1 MAVSA
6 TDKNKLSSEQQAA
19 VQSYT
24 DQYYAAKAKGDTEA
38 MNAAHA
44 AAESVRNQAGYSG
57 GSNGSGNTSVSSAQT
72 AQQVQNYLNQYR
84 ADNAANTYES
94 GGKQYWNNNYS
105 AQDNLRSQANAI
117 RQQMLQN
124 SQNWHNAT
132 TQEEKD
138 YLHEQNVALNNLL
151 NQYAGGVESRY
162 DGSSGKWYTEN
173 ADLGYG
179 DIENYDRKNAKNIYG
194 VTDADLDRYVT
205 NTDRYYTLQQ
215 QNPANGAANTA
226 NGGIIQGNAYA
237 SGATPGTDI
246 GNGNVGGG
254 GTTGSGVLSNAGA
267 AGNGSGVV
275 SGGSG
280 SAGSSGSYTTGTGG
294 TTGSGST
301 YGRNTDLSGYLD
313 QWQQAAANQAQN
325 QIDYAVNQGVNELQ
339 RAEEDAQAQFQT
351 QRNQIAADEAQG
363 LDNSAL
369 YAELRGDRGGIG
381 NAQYNS
387 IQNTAATNR
396 QTVNSE
402 QVKLA
407 TDTQRQIADLRAQG
421 EFEKADKLLEISQSY
436 LSQLIGLEQW
446 AAEYDLSAAQF
457 QESIRQWEK
466 EYELSVANLM
476 GTYNG
481 QPTLSAKNAQATD
494 LATAGEA
501 LLSAGIL
508 PSEEQA
514 EAMGYT
520 MAQLQLILAQ
530 QEAAREA
537 ANAAT
542 SGYSGGS
549 GTAGTSETGGSDSGT
564 TGSSGTANRTTGS
577 TTPFEDGV
585 SALVFK
591 DIRQQVTKA
600 LANGDVDS
608 AFDAV
613 QNDGAAMNAKQYNEI
628 VKIFHKNGLNSIS
641 FIQEG

>member
-44 AAESVRNQAGYSG
+44 AAEKVRNSAGYSG
-57 GSNGSGNTSVSSAQT
+57 GSNGSGNTSVSPTQT

-84 ADNAANTYES
+84 ADNASNTYEY

-105 AQDNLRSQANAI
+105 AQDNLRSQANTV
-117 RQQMLQN
+117 RQQMLEN
-124 SQNWHNAT
+124 SQNWHKAT

-162 DGSSGKWYTEN
+162 DPATGKWYTEN

-179 DIENYDRKNAKNIYG
+179 DIENYDRANAKRLYG
-194 VTDADLDRYVT
+194 VSDEQLDNYLT

-215 QNPANGAANTA
+215 QNPANGAANMA

-237 SGATPGTDI
+237 NGATPG
-246 GNGNVGGG
+246 NGAGSGGVGGG
-254 GTTGSGVLSNAGA
+254 GTNGSGVLN
-267 AGNGSGVV
+267 N
-275 SGGSG
+275 SG
-280 SAGSSGSYTTGTGG
+280 SVSSSGSYTPGTVG
-294 TTGSGST
+294 TSGGST

-313 QWQQAAANQAQN
+313 QWQQATANQAQN
-325 QIDYAVNQGVNELQ
+325 KIDYAVNQGINELQ

-351 QRNQIAADEAQG
+351 ERDQIAANEAQS

-402 QVKLA
+402 QTKLA
-407 TDTQRQIADLRAQG
+407 TDTKRQIADLRAQG

-436 LSQLIGLEQW
+436 LSQLISLEQW

-481 QPTLSAKNAQATD
+481 QQTLSARNAEATD
-494 LATAGEA
+494 LATAGNA

-508 PSEEQA
+508 PSAEQA

-520 MAQLQLILAQ
+520 IPQLQLILAQ
-530 QEAAREA
+530 QEAANTA
-537 ANAAT
+537 SSG

-549 GTAGTSETGGSDSGT
+549 SGTSGTGSTATSGTGETGFGNGVTELALKNTKKLVTQRLASGELDRALDVLETGG
-564 TGSSGTANRTTGS
+564 AN
-577 TTPFEDGV
+577 
-585 SALVFK
+585 
-591 DIRQQVTKA
+591 
-600 LANGDVDS
+600 
-608 AFDAV
+608 
-613 QNDGAAMNAKQYNEI
+613 MNAEQYNEI
-628 VKIFHKNGLNSIS
+628 VKIFRNNGVSLP
-641 FIQEG
+641 FAQEVS